1 MRLTKLGHSC
11 VRLTKD
17 TGTLVIDPGPLGGG
31 AASALE
37 GADAVLITHEHW
49 DHVDVDAVSVA
60 LADSPGLTIWT
71 HPSVA
76 ALFGSYASQIHEVHD
91 GESFDVAGFGIRVFG
106 DKHALIHQ
114 DVPVIGNVGFLVDDQ
129 VFHPGD
135 SFTVPT
141 AAVDTL
147 LLPVSGPWLK
157 TAEMID
163 YYRAVSPARGFAI
176 HEAILNDA
184 GLSIV
189 DRMLGV
195 AAQPSGTSLT
205 RLAPGE
211 ATDL

>member
-11 VRLTKD
+11 VRLAKD
-17 TGTLVIDPGPLGGG
+17 SGTLVIDPGPFGGG

-49 DHVDVDAVSVA
+49 DHVDVDAVSAA
-60 LADSPGLTIWT
+60 LAATPGLTVWT

-76 ALFGSYASQIHEVHD
+76 ALFGSYPSQVHEVHN

-106 DKHALIHQ
+106 AEHALIHP
-114 DVPVIGNVGFLVDDQ
+114 DIPLIGNVGFLVDDQ

-135 SFTVPT
+135 SFTVP
-141 AAVDTL
+141 AAPVDTL

-157 TAEMID
+157 IGEMID
-163 YYRAVSPARGFAI
+163 YYRAVSPARGLAI

-205 RLAPGE
+205 RLTPGE